1 MRCFPEQT
9 KQDKEEGVDKR
20 SKKESAVDGMF
31 PTGRKRES
39 EDPDTGKAV
48 FQVKRTR
55 GRRVQKDTM
64 VIFIFIPVREEEFG
78 EYLLEV
84 NAEALVSV
92 GLERNMNLNCW

>member
-1 MRCFPEQT
+1 
-9 KQDKEEGVDKR
+9 
-20 SKKESAVDGMF
+20 
-31 PTGRKRES
+31 
-39 EDPDTGKAV
+39 
-48 FQVKRTR
+48 
-55 GRRVQKDTM
+55 M